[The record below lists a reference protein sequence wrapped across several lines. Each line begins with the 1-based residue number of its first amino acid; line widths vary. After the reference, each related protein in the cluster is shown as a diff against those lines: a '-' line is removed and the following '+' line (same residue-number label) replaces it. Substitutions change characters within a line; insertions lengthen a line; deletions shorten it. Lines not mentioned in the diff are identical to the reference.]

1 MINQFDPVSFVLDVL
16 SAITSLVIS
25 RPRRPGP
32 PEANDDDGGLLPQVG
47 GQRRPQKDREPRGEA
62 RLARQ
67 PQEGKKWNAEVPQ
80 MNKCFFFWPRI
91 SDF

>member
-1 MINQFDPVSFVLDVL
+1 MINQFDLVSFVRDVP

-32 PEANDDDGGLLPQVG
+32 PEANDDNGGLLSQVG
-47 GQRRPQKDREPRGEA
+47 GQRRPQEDREPRGEA

-80 MNKCFFFWPRI
+80 TSK
-91 SDF
+91 